1 MSDAPSDP
9 PGGPAPRG
17 SPDGRTPPGA
27 SGERTAPDPSGE
39 RTAPDPAGERTA
51 LDAAYAEMAAAPDEE
66 DAPRLRFYGRLAE
79 GEAFLLL
86 EREAE
91 GDVVEPRLFDLEE
104 GPVALIFDREH
115 RVAEFTGGPA
125 PYAAMPGRVAVGL
138 LAGRGIGLGVNLG
151 VAPSSILLPAEA
163 VDWLA
168 STVAAVPQEAEGVPE
183 EVRAPA
189 GLPEP
194 LLRALDAK
202 LASAAG
208 LARLAYLAGVT
219 YRGGRRTHLL
229 AFVGAV
235 PGAEPAL
242 ARAAAEA
249 LTFSGVEAGT
259 LDVAF
264 LRAADPAAGRL
275 ARVGL
280 RFDLPEPPVARGPS
294 APGSDGPPRLR

>member
-1 MSDAPSDP
+1 MSA
-9 PGGPAPRG
+9 A
-17 SPDGRTPPGA
+17 PPGA
-27 SGERTAPDPSGE
+27 
-39 RTAPDPAGERTA
+39 AGEVTP
-51 LDAAYAEMAAAPDEE
+51 LDAAYAEMAAAPDGE
-66 DAPRLRFYGRLAE
+66 DAPRLRFYGRLAA

-91 GDVVEPRLFDLEE
+91 GGSVEPRLFDLED

-168 STVAAVPQEAEGVPE
+168 ETSAAVPVEATGVPE

-194 LLRALDAK
+194 LLRALDAR
-202 LASAAG
+202 LAAAAG
-208 LARLAYLAGVT
+208 LASAAYLAGVT
-219 YRGGRRTHLL
+219 YRDGRRTHLL
-229 AFVGAV
+229 AFVGTA
-235 PGAEPAL
+235 PGAEPTL

-264 LRAADPAAGRL
+264 VRAADPVAARL
-275 ARVGL
+275 AKVGL
-280 RFDLPEPPVARGPS
+280 RFDLPEAPRAKGPRPPGT
-294 APGSDGPPRLR
+294 DGPPTLR

>member
-1 MSDAPSDP
+1 MSA
-9 PGGPAPRG
+9 GGPDR
-17 SPDGRTPPGA
+17 DGGTGRPA
-27 SGERTAPDPSGE
+27 R
-39 RTAPDPAGERTA
+39 DPAGGETP
-51 LDAAYAEMAAAPDEE
+51 LDRAYAEMAAAPDGE

-91 GDVVEPRLFDLEE
+91 GETVEPRLFDLED
-104 GPVALIFDREH
+104 GPVALLFDREH

-125 PYAAMPGRVAVGL
+125 PYAAMAGRVAVGL

-168 STVAAVPQEAEGVPE
+168 STVAQVPQEATGTPE

-202 LASAAG
+202 LATAGG
-208 LARLAYLAGVT
+208 LARMACLAGVT
-219 YRGGRRTHLL
+219 YRDGRRTHLL
-229 AFVGAV
+229 AFVDPA
-235 PGAEPAL
+235 PGAEPTL

-259 LDVAF
+259 MDVAF
-264 LRAADPAAGRL
+264 LRASDPAAARL
-275 ARVGL
+275 AKVGL
-280 RFDLPEPPVARGPS
+280 RFDLPEPPRAQGPK
-294 APGSDGPPRLR
+294 APGTDGPPRLR

>member
-1 MSDAPSDP
+1 MSEE
-9 PGGPAPRG
+9 
-17 SPDGRTPPGA
+17 TP
-27 SGERTAPDPSGE
+27 
-39 RTAPDPAGERTA
+39 
-51 LDAAYAEMAAAPDEE
+51 LDRAYAEMAAAPDGQDE
-66 DAPRLRFYGRLAE
+66 ARLRFYGRLVE

-91 GDVVEPRLFDLEE
+91 GGTVEPRLFDLED

-168 STVAAVPQEAEGVPE
+168 ETAAAVPEEASGVPE
-183 EVRAPA
+183 EVRAPS

-202 LASAAG
+202 LAQAGG
-208 LARLAYLAGVT
+208 LARAAYLAGVT
-219 YRGGRRTHLL
+219 YRDGRRTHLL
-229 AFVGAV
+229 TFVAPA
-235 PGAEPAL
+235 PGAEPTL

-264 LRAADPAAGRL
+264 LRAADPVAARL
-275 ARVGL
+275 AKVGL
-280 RFDLPEPPVARGPS
+280 RFDLPEPPKAREPRP
-294 APGSDGPPRLR
+294 PGSDGPPKLR